1 MVSTYKTIGES
12 KMIEHDPSKE
22 LSDRLKQQDSEYWK
36 LVDEPFSK
44 RLK

>member
-1 MVSTYKTIGES
+1 MVSTYKTIGKT